1 MKALKLHEHF
11 EQFIDEVCDLINEE
25 WPRSKEIRKSM
36 LANSSDKLPCSIIV
50 VDTMED
56 GKNVVLGHARILDS
70 GTQDFVIE
78 TVIVR
83 RNVRGKG
90 IGNFLMSSSEQ
101 FLVKYFETQNTPPE
115 KRVLSL
121 KTHTAEKFYA
131 KLNYRL
137 CEPILSAGKVT
148 SNLGG
153 EALQKLSQLF
163 GTPNTNASKL
173 NPGEVWMN
181 KHF

>member
-11 EQFIDEVCDLINEE
+11 EQFIDEVCELINEE

-36 LANSSDKLPCSIIV
+36 LASSSDNLPCSIIV
-50 VDTMED
+50 VDTNEE

-70 GTQDFVIE
+70 GSQNFVLE
-78 TVIVR
+78 TVVVKRGI
-83 RNVRGKG
+83 RGKG
-90 IGNFLMSSSEQ
+90 IGSFLMSSSEQ
-101 FLVKYFETQNTPPE
+101 FLVEYFKRQNVPSE

-121 KTHTAEKFYA
+121 KTHTAEEFYA
-131 KLNYRL
+131 KLNFSL
-137 CEPILSAGKVT
+137 CEPVLSAGKVT

-163 GTPNTNASKL
+163 GTPNTNANKL